1 MLIVQFQN
9 RRQTDKKKMTAL
21 YAPKVLDANPP
32 TRQSS
37 AQSWHEQQDQ
47 ASARRV
53 TSTKLHS
60 RPHLHRSHSGSLEQL
75 LQARERSFGTL
86 SSSTRRVSQRSFG
99 ESSGRESMLDLMES
113 DPPSMSLE
121 ELQEPH
127 SETESDT
134 DSESDRSTL
143 VTKAPSHASRNDR
156 RDNTHPYRPSI
167 IQRRTASLDRIASSY
182 PKPIRYFAPIS
193 TTRQTDSGPTTPVF
207 SRSPSVA
214 SSGELM
220 VATPE
225 VVVHVE
231 KITETEDE
239 EAIKAAGALLALWGA

>member
-1 MLIVQFQN
+1 
-9 RRQTDKKKMTAL
+9 MTAH
-21 YAPKVLDANPP
+21 YTPKASDTEL
-32 TRQSS
+32 RSS
-37 AQSWHEQQDQ
+37 LKPSQSWHEQAPSQRVE
-47 ASARRV
+47 SA
-53 TSTKLHS
+53 KYHS

-75 LQARERSFGTL
+75 LQARERSFGTSA
-86 SSSTRRVSQRSFG
+86 SSSSRRVSQRSFG
-99 ESSGRESMLDLMES
+99 EASDREQMLDLMES

-121 ELQEPH
+121 ELQEPC
-127 SETESDT
+127 SETESET
-134 DSESDRSTL
+134 ESESDRSTL
-143 VTKAPSHASRNDR
+143 ITRAPAQLSRHER
-156 RDNTHPYRPSI
+156 RENAHPYRPSI

-214 SSGELM
+214 SSGEPM

-225 VVVHVE
+225 LAPHVE
-231 KITETEDE
+231 KINETEDE